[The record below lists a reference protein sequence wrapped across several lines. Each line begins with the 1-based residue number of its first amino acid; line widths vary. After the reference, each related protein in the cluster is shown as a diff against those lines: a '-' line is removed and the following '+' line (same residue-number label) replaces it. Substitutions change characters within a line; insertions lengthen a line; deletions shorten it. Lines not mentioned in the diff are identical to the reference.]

1 MPLSKDMSGKRRIVF
16 IALVLVIVFVVGF
29 PVARALHRRHLH
41 ALFAGPY
48 EEKKERRLGFYPGVI
63 YDLSAYVPQK
73 DTEARGEEPGTP
85 SLLEKDEDPL
95 EGDQPGEGAY
105 QAHKLEFTTGATK
118 VVRLRSQTVH
128 KERWAPRFLTITYPP
143 EGAVFPP
150 NLCSPFVEWSDVHNN
165 LWQVT
170 VSVPDASLEWTFLS
184 AKQRWRIPDGVW
196 RRVKQHAVGSR
207 ATLCVKGIKHRR
219 LWSKGRQ
226 SVHRSQGV
234 NFRVSED
241 PADNAV
247 VYRLIAPPVHNFK
260 TPDMFVRDIRERR
273 QKLFLSARQQYCLNC
288 HSFSSKTGTQGKLAL
303 QVRYRGTE
311 RPSHGMYFA
320 VYDIDKQRGR
330 KMILPFRI
338 QMTTFMA
345 WSPDETKLAL
355 SANQQ
360 IGGFKPV
367 VLETQA
373 SGEPTSDIAVYDVTD
388 GTVSMLPGA
397 SGPKDLEIYPAWT
410 PDGKSMVFSSAP
422 TGRHPAQTR
431 YEIFILPYNDGRG
444 GRREPVRGASQ
455 NGKSNYFSRFS
466 PDGKWFTF
474 TRSDYGSLI
483 KASSDIYIMPAD
495 LKTDPR
501 PLECNTPYTADS
513 WHSWSSN
520 SRWIVFAT
528 KRDDGILARLY
539 MTHIDKDGHASPAV
553 RLPLENPHTRMC
565 FNIPEFVANVPPV
578 EERRL
583 YDGISVGTGVFN
595 IKPRSIETQ

>member
-1 MPLSKDMSGKRRIVF
+1 MSSPNVLSKRWWV
-16 IALVLVIVFVVGF
+16 ALVVVVVVIA
-29 PVARALHRRHLH
+29 VAIPAFRWVHQRKVH

-48 EEKKERRLGFYPGVI
+48 EEKKEERSGFYPGVV
-63 YDLSAYVPQK
+63 YDLTAYLPPQEK
-73 DTEARGEEPGTP
+73 EAKVEEAATP
-85 SLLEKDEDPL
+85 SLLEKEEDPL
-95 EGDQPGEGAY
+95 EGDRLGEGAY

-128 KERWAPRFLTITYPP
+128 KEPWVPRFLTITYPT

-170 VSVPDASLEWTFLS
+170 LAVPDASLEWTFLS

-196 RRVKQHAVGSR
+196 RQVKQHAVGRR
-207 ATLCVKGIKHRR
+207 ASLWVKGIKRSG
-219 LWSKGRQ
+219 LWSKAP
-226 SVHRSQGV
+226 SHVHRSQGV
-234 NFRVSED
+234 NFHVSED

-247 VYRLIAPPVHNFK
+247 VYRLISPPVHNFK
-260 TPDMFVRDIRERR
+260 TPDMFVRDVRERR

-288 HSFSSKTGTQGKLAL
+288 HCFSSKTGTRGKLGL
-303 QVRYRGTE
+303 QVRYKGTDPQPH
-311 RPSHGMYFA
+311 RMYFA
-320 VYDIDKQRGR
+320 LYDIDKQCGQ
-330 KMILPFRI
+330 KMILPFKI

-373 SGEPTSDIAVYDVTD
+373 SGEPTSDIAVYDAAR
-388 GTVSMLPGA
+388 GTVWMLPGA

-410 PDGKSMVFSSAP
+410 PDGKSIVFSSAP
-422 TGRHPAQTR
+422 TGRHAAQTQ
-431 YEIFILPYNDGRG
+431 YEIFVVPYNEGFG
-444 GRREPVRGASQ
+444 GPREPVRGASQ
-455 NGKSNYFSRFS
+455 NGKSNYYARFS

-474 TRSDYGSLI
+474 TRSDWGSLI

-520 SRWIVFAT
+520 SRWLVFAT

-539 MTHIDKDGHASPAV
+539 LTHIDHEGHASPAV
-553 RLPLENPHTRMC
+553 RLPLEDPHQRLC
-565 FNIPEFVANVPPV
+565 FNIPEFVASVPPV

-583 YDGISVGTGVFN
+583 FDGIGVGTGVFH
-595 IKPRSIETQ
+595 IKATSIGTK